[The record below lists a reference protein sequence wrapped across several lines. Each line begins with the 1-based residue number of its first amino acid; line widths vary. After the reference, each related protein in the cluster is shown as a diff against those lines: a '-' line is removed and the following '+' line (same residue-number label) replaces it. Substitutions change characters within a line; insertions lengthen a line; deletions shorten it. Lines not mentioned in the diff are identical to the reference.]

1 MFMDL
6 NISSIPNHAMSGGC
20 LFGDPVTPEKV
31 TWNKLIQNI
40 KSFQFG
46 KIYSRTVVVVWL
58 WR

>member
-1 MFMDL
+1 M
-6 NISSIPNHAMSGGC
+6 PNFTAKMHRGC

-31 TWNKLIQNI
+31 TPNKLIQSI
-40 KSFQFG
+40 KSFEFG